1 MRIDDVNRTPQT
13 LAAERSKLGSDH
25 SRNNTV
31 SENVDRSEIS
41 NLALGLGA
49 GSEKRLES
57 LRVAVEAGTYR
68 VSATGLAAKIIEA
81 HFKAPE

>member
-13 LAAERSKLGSDH
+13 QAMDRSQLGSQNA
-25 SRNNTV
+25 RNNKAEE
-31 SENVDRSEIS
+31 SSDRSEIS

-57 LRVAVEAGTYR
+57 LRLAVEAGTYR
-68 VSATGLAAKIIEA
+68 VSATGLAGKIIDA
-81 HFKAPE
+81 HLKSSD